1 MSKIHES
8 KEKYYLTF
16 YGINDENA
24 PDIVFVITNAGTTNY
39 TSVPTITITPAT
51 ATLGTGMKATCTIAA
66 GKITSVILLNKGY
79 GYAGGLLNV
88 AVAGGGGAGGT
99 ITATQFYNKGY
110 SKTLENLT
118 AFDNCKRYRFNLSGL
133 YSNIRL
139 GLNSKVAIDYVA
151 VPRSNYAT
159 TTTFKYVRLC
169 GISDNVYDTERK
181 GNNNPIIHINKAN
194 NLLTDITFFKES
206 RAFRVAPDFLS
217 KGYIEFETG
226 VLMTA
231 DLTAHIRFFD
241 QDFVVSIV
249 VYEEDFEDSND
260 NLIAPPAQNQPPN
273 KYFNNFYPNYN
284 NT

>member
-1 MSKIHES
+1 MSRYS
-8 KEKYYLTF
+8 KTKEEYYLTF
-16 YGINDENA
+16 YGIHDENA
-24 PDIVFVITNAGTTNY
+24 PDIVFVITNQGTTNY

-51 ATLGTGMKATCTIAA
+51 AGLGTGMKATCVITA

-88 AVAGGGGAGGT
+88 AIAGGGGAGGV
-99 ITATQFYNKGY
+99 ITATLAYNKGY
-110 SKTLENLT
+110 TKTLENLT
-118 AFDNCKRYRFNLSGL
+118 AFDNCKRYRFNLSGQ

-139 GLNSKVAIDYVA
+139 GLNAKVAIDYVA
-151 VPRSNYAT
+151 VPRSTYAT
-159 TTTFKYVRLC
+159 TTTFKYARIC
-169 GISDNVYDTERK
+169 GVSDNAYDTERK

-194 NLLTDITFFKES
+194 NLLTDITFLKES

-231 DLTAHIRFFD
+231 DLTANIRFFD

-249 VYEEDFEDSND
+249 VYEDDFVESKDD
-260 NLIAPPAQNQPPN
+260 LLAPPAPNQPPN
-273 KYFNNFYPNYN
+273 KYFNNYYPNYN